1 MVYVLLFLN
10 APHEKELSCIRA
22 MVLRYELFEG
32 YLCVFSPNL
41 VDIKGS
47 QIRGVKR
54 FAAMSD
60 DQPLDLT
67 KNGPNGSGP
76 FYM

>member
-1 MVYVLLFLN
+1 
-10 APHEKELSCIRA
+10 
-22 MVLRYELFEG
+22 MVLRYELFDG

-41 VDIKGS
+41 VDIKGF

-67 KNGPNGSGP
+67 KNGPNGSRP
-76 FYM
+76 TYIKCLYIY